1 MCENPLPLQ
10 IQTHY
15 LNSGLSI
22 HWSVIALPVSA
33 PPNTN
38 IIAPATLPVIYRL
51 KD

>member
-1 MCENPLPLQ
+1 MCEPLAFADPDPLFKRRF
-10 IQTHY
+10 IDP
-15 LNSGLSI
+15 L
-22 HWSVIALPVSA
+22 VIALPVSA